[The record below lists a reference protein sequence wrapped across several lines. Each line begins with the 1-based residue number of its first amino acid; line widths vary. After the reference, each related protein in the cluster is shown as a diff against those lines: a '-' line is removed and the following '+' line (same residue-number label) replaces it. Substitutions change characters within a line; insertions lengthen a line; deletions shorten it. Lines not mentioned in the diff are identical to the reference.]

1 MKIFDLID
9 EIQDEIENGRKSLF
23 GNKKTIEV
31 DFVMEILQEI
41 KDSVPEDLLYAQE
54 VLGHKQEIINQAQE
68 KAKNILDGVDNRLA
82 ELIEEHRVTQ
92 LAYEKSNRMIDMAQ
106 KQAYEIRVNA
116 NDYAVNVLEDLS
128 SYMREYMD
136 IIKENKSNFIN
147 KKNKDQAEF

>member
-9 EIQDEIENGRKSLF
+9 EILDEIENGRKSLF

-31 DFVMEILQEI
+31 DFVLEILNEI
-41 KDSVPEDLLYAQE
+41 KEAMPEDLLYAQE

-136 IIKENKSNFIN
+136 IIKENQSNFIN

>member
-1 MKIFDLID
+1 MKIFDLLD
-9 EIQDEIENGRKSLF
+9 EISDEIENGRKSLF

-31 DFVMEILQEI
+31 DFVMEILNEI
-41 KDSVPEDLLYAQE
+41 KESIPEDLLYAQE

-68 KAKNILDGVDNRLA
+68 KAKTILDGVDNRLA

>member
-9 EIQDEIENGRKSLF
+9 EILDEIENGRKSLF

-31 DFVMEILQEI
+31 DFVLEILQEI
-41 KDSVPEDLLYAQE
+41 KDSIPEDLLYAQE

-136 IIKENKSNFIN
+136 IIKENQSNFIN
-147 KKNKDQAEF
+147 KKNKDQAEV